1 MFKYLRYICCT
12 HPLKYFQNDAEE
24 EATQINVLPFV
35 RRGRNVI
42 VLGDARAW
50 SYFIGFYRHYFESS
64 LQSL

>member
-42 VLGDARAW
+42 VLGDARA
-50 SYFIGFYRHYFESS
+50 
-64 LQSL
+64 